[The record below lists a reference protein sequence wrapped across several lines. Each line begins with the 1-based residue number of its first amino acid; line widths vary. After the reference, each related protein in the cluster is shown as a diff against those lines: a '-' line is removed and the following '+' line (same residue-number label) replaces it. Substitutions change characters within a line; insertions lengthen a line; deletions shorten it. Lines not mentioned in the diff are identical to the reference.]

1 MLHIVIK
8 ILFLSIFSLS
18 LTSATTTEKK
28 IKSSKHNLNKS
39 VAIEKKTTTQ
49 LDKIAKDIEDAQN
62 DNIELNKKL
71 SLLSDEYHK
80 NASSYNQSKEALS
93 KFDNNLKEISRDIED
108 KKDKY
113 INLLAQQ
120 FSVIHAMTQSH
131 EANRESII
139 KQEMYKLYK
148 IQNDQELKYLQE
160 QISNWKRQK
169 KEIIKDRIVIK
180 HKINKLAQQRNKY
193 KKSRTDKENILDK
206 LESNEDRYK
215 AKLQETL
222 DKQNALRSTLADLN
236 IIHKKELAEE
246 KRRIEKQKA
255 KIIAER
261 KRKRLERK
269 KRRLAREKARKAGKK
284 VVYNTKKKKKK
295 KKKKKRKK
303 KKYSSNRNKVYSY
316 KGAKTIS
323 PLKSSRVVKSFGS
336 YVDPIYKIKIF
347 NESVTLKS
355 SRENAK
361 VFNVLNGKVVFA
373 GASSMLGKV
382 VVVAHG
388 GRMHTIYAGLS
399 KIAPNLRKGSRIKKG
414 YVIGKISRKLI
425 FEATK
430 NSKHINPMKLIRI

>member
-1 MLHIVIK
+1 MFNIIIK
-8 ILFLSIFSLS
+8 YLFISIFFSSLIFALS
-18 LTSATTTEKK
+18 TEKK
-28 IKSSKHNLNKS
+28 IKSSKNNLNKS
-39 VAIEKKTTTQ
+39 LEIEKKTTTQ

-62 DNIELNKKL
+62 DNIELNRKL
-71 SLLSDEYHK
+71 SLLSDEYQK
-80 NASSYNQSKEALS
+80 NESSYNQSKEILS
-93 KFDNNLKEISRDIED
+93 KFDKNLKEISREIDD

-120 FSVIHAMTQSH
+120 FSVIHAMRQSH

-148 IQNDQELKYLQE
+148 IYNDQELKYLQK
-160 QISNWKRQK
+160 QILNWKKQK

-180 HKINKLAQQRNKY
+180 HKINKLSQQRDKY
-193 KKSRTDKENILDK
+193 KRNREEKKNILNK

-236 IIHKKELAEE
+236 IIHRKELAEE
-246 KRRIEKQKA
+246 KRRIKEQKA
-255 KIIAER
+255 RIIAER
-261 KRKRLERK
+261 KRKRAERK
-269 KRRLAREKARKAGKK
+269 KRRLERAKARKAGKK
-284 VVYNTKKKKKK
+284 VVYNTKKR
-295 KKKKKRKK
+295 KKKKRKK
-303 KKYSSNRNKVYSY
+303 KKYSSNRHKVYSY

-336 YVDPIYKIKIF
+336 YIDPIYKIRIF

-355 SRENAK
+355 STKNAK

-373 GASSMLGKV
+373 GNSSMLGKV

-388 GRMHTIYAGLS
+388 RRMHTIYAGLS
-399 KIAPNLRKGSRIKKG
+399 KIAPNLKKGSRIQKG

>member
-28 IKSSKHNLNKS
+28 IKSSKHNLNKI

-295 KKKKKRKK
+295 KKKRKK

>member
-295 KKKKKRKK
+295 KKKRKK

>member
-1 MLHIVIK
+1 MFNIIK
-8 ILFLSIFSLS
+8 KYLFISIFFSSLIFALS
-18 LTSATTTEKK
+18 TEKK
-28 IKSSKHNLNKS
+28 IKSSKNNLNKS
-39 VAIEKKTTTQ
+39 LEIEKKTTTQ

-62 DNIELNKKL
+62 DNIELNRKL
-71 SLLSDEYHK
+71 SLLSDEYQK
-80 NASSYNQSKEALS
+80 NESSYNKSKEILS
-93 KFDNNLKEISRDIED
+93 KFDKNLKEISREIDD

-148 IQNDQELKYLQE
+148 IYNDQELKYLQK
-160 QISNWKRQK
+160 QILNWKKQK

-180 HKINKLAQQRNKY
+180 HKINKLSQQRDKY
-193 KKSRTDKENILDK
+193 KRNREEKKNILNK

-236 IIHKKELAEE
+236 IIHRKELAEE
-246 KRRIEKQKA
+246 KRRIKEQKA
-255 KIIAER
+255 RIIAER
-261 KRKRLERK
+261 KRKRAERK
-269 KRRLAREKARKAGKK
+269 KRRLERAKARKAGKK
-284 VVYNTKKKKKK
+284 VVYNTKKR
-295 KKKKKRKK
+295 KKKKRKK
-303 KKYSSNRNKVYSY
+303 KKYSSNRHKVYSY

-336 YVDPIYKIKIF
+336 YIDPIYKIRIF

-355 SRENAK
+355 STKNAK

-373 GASSMLGKV
+373 GNSSMLGKV

-388 GRMHTIYAGLS
+388 RRMHTIYAGLS
-399 KIAPNLRKGSRIKKG
+399 KIAPNLKKGSRIQKG